1 MTLSLDSNH
10 YWTYE
15 DYLRLPEDG
24 KRYEIIDGVL
34 YVSAAPLTKHQLI
47 SRRLQFFFYQFELEG
62 AGFVYNAPVDL
73 LMPGCTPVQP
83 DLVVLDRQQ
92 RGLIQEKYIEGIPAL
107 LVEILSSKPSQDRVK
122 KMNVYAR
129 CGVPFYLIVDPEDPS
144 FEVYHLDGKTYRL
157 EASLAEGE
165 VWEWRGKSLDLTA
178 LFAPLPEL

>member
-1 MTLSLDSNH
+1 VSLDSQH

-73 LMPGCTPVQP
+73 LM
-83 DLVVLDRQQ
+83 R
-92 RGLIQEKYIEGIPAL
+92 A
-107 LVEILSSKPSQDRVK
+107 
-122 KMNVYAR
+122 
-129 CGVPFYLIVDPEDPS
+129 
-144 FEVYHLDGKTYRL
+144 
-157 EASLAEGE
+157 
-165 VWEWRGKSLDLTA
+165 
-178 LFAPLPEL
+178 APRFSPTWSCWIGNNAG